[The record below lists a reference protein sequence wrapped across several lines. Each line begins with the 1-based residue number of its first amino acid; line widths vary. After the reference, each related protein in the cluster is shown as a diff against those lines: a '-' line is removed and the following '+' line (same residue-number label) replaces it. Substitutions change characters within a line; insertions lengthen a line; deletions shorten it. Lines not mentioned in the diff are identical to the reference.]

1 LWDDYPATIFVGI
14 GQLARLFELVVARI
28 EILYKTDTIGS
39 SIMTINLEK
48 GQQISLEKEAP
59 NLEAGFIGL
68 GWDVSDNKFDLDASA
83 FLLNEN
89 DKLVSDSHFIFYNN
103 PKSPDPDN
111 SIEYM
116 GDNRTGAGEG
126 DDEVILVNL
135 PKVPEDVRKIVVA
148 VSIHKGDEKGQSF
161 DTVKN
166 AFVRLVNVKNKEE
179 VVRYDLTEEHAG
191 ETAMIMAELSRQG
204 ESWQVHAVGS
214 GCSGGLPALVERYS
228 S

>member
-1 LWDDYPATIFVGI
+1 M
-14 GQLARLFELVVARI
+14 
-28 EILYKTDTIGS
+28 S
-39 SIMTINLEK
+39 INLKK

-59 NLEAGFIGL
+59 DLEAGFIGL
-68 GWDVSDNKFDLDASA
+68 GWDVSGNGFDLDASA

-89 DKLVSDSHFIFYNN
+89 EKLVSESHFIFYNN
-103 PKSPDPDN
+103 SKSPDPDN

-135 PKVPEDVRKIVVA
+135 PKVPENVRKIVVA
-148 VSIHKGDEKGQSF
+148 VSIHEGDEKGQSF
-161 DTVKN
+161 GQVQN
-166 AFVRLVNVKNKEE
+166 AYVRLVNVKNKEE

-191 ETAMIMAELSRQG
+191 ETAMIMAEISRKG
-204 ESWQVHAVGS
+204 NSWQVHAVGS
-214 GCSGGLPALVERYS
+214 GYSGGLAALLERYS